1 MMKKLHRPAV
11 PCRTTTTALPGG
23 SVRDVFLTIAEARRE
38 HDEGLPADT
47 IPHLVAAY
55 GSRYRDVLDLAEAR
69 VEWRTRI
76 APESPV
82 VGAELV
88 WAARHEMAI
97 TLADAVIRRTPLGA
111 LGYPGDVP
119 LNRAADIV
127 GAELGWSEAR
137 RREEA
142 AAVRGFYGI
151 VNALNT

>member
-1 MMKKLHRPAV
+1 
-11 PCRTTTTALPGG
+11 
-23 SVRDVFLTIAEARRE
+23 VRDVSLTIAEARRE

-55 GSRYRDVLDLAEAR
+55 GSRYRDVLELAGNRAEL
-69 VEWRTRI
+69 RTRI
-76 APESPV
+76 APDSPV
-82 VGAELV
+82 VGAELL
-88 WAARHEMAI
+88 WAARHEMAV

-111 LGYPGDVP
+111 LGYPGDAA

-127 GAELGWSEAR
+127 GAELRWSDVR

-142 AAVRGFYGI
+142 AAVRGFYGM